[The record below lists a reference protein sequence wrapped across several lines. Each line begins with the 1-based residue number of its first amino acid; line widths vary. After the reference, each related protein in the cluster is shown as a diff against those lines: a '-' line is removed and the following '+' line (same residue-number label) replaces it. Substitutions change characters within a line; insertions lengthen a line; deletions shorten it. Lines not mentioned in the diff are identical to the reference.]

1 MMRGMTE
8 RRGFFR
14 GPIRGRHVLAAMI
27 AFFAVIFAV
36 NGIMVFFA
44 LDTFSGVHTDD
55 AYRSGRDYN
64 QVIDAARTQADRGW
78 TVTMT
83 HEVTEGTLRLAVT
96 YLDRSERPVE
106 ELSVTAELWRP
117 THDGHDRELVLEPAG
132 AGRYAGTT
140 DLPLA
145 GQWEIRLL
153 AEGRDGVSHAQR
165 KWILVR
171 P

>member
-1 MMRGMTE
+1 MGDMTA
-8 RRGFFR
+8 RRFFR
-14 GPIRGRHVLAAMI
+14 RPLRGRHVLIGMI

-36 NGIMVFFA
+36 NGIMVFIA
-44 LDTFSGVHTDD
+44 LDTFTGVHTDD

-64 QVIDAARTQADRGW
+64 QVIDAARSQADRGW
-78 TVTMT
+78 NVTMT
-83 HEVTEGTLRLAVT
+83 HEVTEGTLQLAVT
-96 YLDRSERPVE
+96 FQDKVERPIE
-106 ELSVTAELWRP
+106 GLTVTAELWRP
-117 THDGHDRELVLEPAG
+117 THDGHDRELKLAPIG

>member
-1 MMRGMTE
+1 MSEMTAK
-8 RRGFFR
+8 RFFR
-14 GPIRGRHVLAAMI
+14 KPLRGRHVLIGMI

-36 NGIMVFFA
+36 NGIMVFIA
-44 LDTFSGVHTDD
+44 LDTFTGVHTDD

-64 QVIDAARTQADRGW
+64 DVIDAARSQTDRGW
-78 TVTMT
+78 AVTMA
-83 HEVTEGTLRLAVT
+83 HEVTEGTVRLAVT
-96 YLDRSERPVE
+96 FQDKAARPVE
-106 ELSVTAELWRP
+106 GLTVTAELWRP
-117 THDGHDRELVLEPAG
+117 TQAGFDRELVLEPAG
-132 AGRYAGTT
+132 AGRYAGAI

-165 KWILVR
+165 KWILVK